1 MSCAAEVMPS
11 FLAGQGLRDKMP
23 VVDGPLALHI
33 VVMIKETA
41 DPLALFAEWYG
52 EAEKTEPN
60 PDDFEKQKKTLT
72 DTLLQQKRAVAYDAF
87 RSALDERL
95 KQEGKVKMYPDKMRG
110 FGTLGS

>member
-1 MSCAAEVMPS
+1 VAVGPNW
-11 FLAGQGLRDKMP
+11 
-23 VVDGPLALHI
+23 VVYQ
-33 VVMIKETA
+33 VT
-41 DPLALFAEWYG
+41 
-52 EAEKTEPN
+52 EKTEPN

-95 KQEGKVKMYPDKMRG
+95 KQEGKVKMYPDKLRG